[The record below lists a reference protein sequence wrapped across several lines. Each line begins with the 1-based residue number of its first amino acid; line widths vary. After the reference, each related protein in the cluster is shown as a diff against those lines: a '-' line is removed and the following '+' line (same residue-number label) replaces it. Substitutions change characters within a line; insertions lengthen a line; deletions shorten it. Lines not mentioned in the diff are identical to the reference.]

1 MSLTDSLDFGLWGR
15 RLPMILQTE
24 AAECGLACL
33 TMLTRYHGRQAELT
47 DVRRRLAYSL
57 KGATLKDLVGM
68 AGRLGFGSRPVRLEL
83 DELPMLKTPCVLH
96 WNLNHFVVLRK
107 ATRDRVVLHDPAVG
121 IRHMR
126 LSEVSRHFTGV
137 AIELTPLGD
146 FETAEKP
153 PSVRLSSLLGR
164 IIGLPGS
171 LMKLFALALAL
182 EVFTIAG
189 PLFMQW
195 VVDHVL
201 VSADQALLT
210 TLALGFGLLL
220 LLRTLVSAMRGWLV
234 VVLGVSMNVQG
245 RANLFSHLL
254 NLPTSFF
261 ETRHLGDVMSR
272 FGSQDTILRAISTE
286 VVETVL
292 DGLLAI
298 VTLAIMYLYSPLLA
312 TIALAGAVVYGL
324 LRWALFRPLR
334 QASAEAIVWSARGDS
349 HFLETLRGITT
360 VKLFAAQADR
370 RVHWLNLLV
379 EAFNRDL
386 TVQKLSLL
394 FRLANGLLIGGL
406 FIFVVWLGAHR
417 VIDNLMS
424 IGMLLAFLAYKDQ
437 FLRRVSALIDR
448 AADLMML
455 RLHAERLADIAL
467 TPPEPEDSRFDDEPI
482 TTPVAIEVRDLR
494 FRYAAN
500 EPWVL
505 DGVNLRVEP
514 GEAVALAGASGCGKT
529 TLLKIIAGLLPV
541 TEGEVLVN
549 GEPLAQFGVCR
560 WRAMLGVV
568 MQDDQLFAG
577 SIADNISFFSRQ
589 PDYDHIHHCAR
600 LAAVHDDIVAMPMGY
615 DTLIGDMGTL
625 LSGGQKQ
632 RVLIARALYRRPSV
646 LLLDEASSHLDV
658 ATEQAVNAA
667 IRATH
672 VTRLICA
679 HRLETLQSADR
690 VVMLTGGCVDQSAVV
705 RLLERRP
712 TFARDDDCSDAA
724 RGAGG
729 VD

>member
-1 MSLTDSLDFGLWGR
+1 MSLADSLDFGWWGR

-33 TMLTRYHGRQAELT
+33 TMLARYHGRRADLT
-47 DVRRRLAYSL
+47 DQRRRLAYSL
-57 KGATLKDLVGM
+57 KGATLKDLVSM
-68 AGRLGFGSRPVRLEL
+68 ADRFGFGSRPVRIEL
-83 DELPMLKTPCVLH
+83 DELPLLKAPCILH

-107 ATRDRVVLHDPAVG
+107 ATHDRIVIHDPSVG
-121 IRHMR
+121 IRSLR
-126 LSEVSRHFTGV
+126 LAEVSRHFTGV

-146 FETAEKP
+146 FKTAEKP
-153 PSVRLSSLLGR
+153 PRVRLGSLLGH
-164 IIGLPGS
+164 IVGLRGN
-171 LMKLFALALAL
+171 LAKLFVLALAL
-182 EVFTIAG
+182 EVFAITA

-201 VSADQALLT
+201 VSADRALLT

-220 LLRTLVSAMRGWLV
+220 LLRTVISAMRGWLV
-234 VVLGVSMNVQG
+234 VVLGASMNVQG

-254 NLPTSFF
+254 NLPTTFF
-261 ETRHLGDVMSR
+261 EARHLGDVMSR
-272 FGSQDTILRAISTE
+272 FGSQDTILRSISTE

-292 DGLLAI
+292 DGILAV

-312 TIALAGAVVYGL
+312 TIVLAGALVYAL

-360 VKLFAAQADR
+360 VKLFGAQSDR
-370 RVHWLNLLV
+370 RAHWLNLMV
-379 EAFNRDL
+379 EAFNRNL
-386 TVQKLSLL
+386 AVQKLGLL
-394 FRLANGLLIGGL
+394 FRIANALLIGTL
-406 FIFVVWLGAHR
+406 FILVVWLGAQR

-424 IGMLLAFLAYKDQ
+424 IGMLLAFIAYKDQ

-448 AADLMML
+448 AADLTML

-467 TPPEPEDSRFDDEPI
+467 TPPEPQDSRLDNDPV
-482 TTPVAIEVRDLR
+482 TALVAIEVRNLR
-494 FRYAAN
+494 FRYGSN

-505 DGVNLRVEP
+505 DGVDLRIKP
-514 GEAVALAGASGCGKT
+514 GEAVAIAGASGCGKT
-529 TLLKIIAGLLPV
+529 TLLKIIAGLIPP
-541 TEGEVLVN
+541 TGGEVLVN
-549 GEPLAQFGVCR
+549 GESLAQFGVNR

-577 SIADNISFFSRQ
+577 SIADNISFFSRS
-589 PDYDHIHHCAR
+589 PDYEHIHHCAR
-600 LAAVHDDIVAMPMGY
+600 LAAVHDDIMAMPMGY

-646 LLLDEASSHLDV
+646 LLMDEATSHLDT
-658 ATEQAVNAA
+658 ATEQAVSAA
-667 IRATH
+667 IRAAD
-672 VTRLICA
+672 VTRVICA
-679 HRLETLQSADR
+679 HRHETLQSADR
-690 VVMLTGGCVDQSAVV
+690 VVMLNGGRLDNTAEV
-705 RLLERRP
+705 RLLEERR
-712 TFARDDDCSDAA
+712 AV